1 MEKWI
6 LMKKRQFWETNFT
19 KLRVSVAVL
28 SILLLIPVYLYKT
41 LINNYSERGI
51 SAGIYLYVL
60 YYVDFFSLLICF
72 FYTFNFLKIKKTD
85 PSVMGKKKF
94 IVGLLPSALCFIISI
109 IITII

>member
-1 MEKWI
+1 
-6 LMKKRQFWETNFT
+6 MKKRQFWETNFT

-28 SILLLIPVYLYKT
+28 SILLRIPVCLYKT

-85 PSVMGKKKF
+85 PSVMGKKS
-94 IVGLLPSALCFIISI
+94 LLLVYCPQYCALLLLLL
-109 IITII
+109 